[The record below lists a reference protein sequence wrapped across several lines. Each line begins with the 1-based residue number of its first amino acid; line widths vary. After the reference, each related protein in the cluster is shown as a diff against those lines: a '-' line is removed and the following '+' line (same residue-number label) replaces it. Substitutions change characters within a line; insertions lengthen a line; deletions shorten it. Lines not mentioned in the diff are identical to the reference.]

1 MSADARREVIEA
13 AATSVFAERGYQG
26 ASMDEIAKRAGIS
39 PPIVYDHFESK
50 RDLHRR
56 LLERHFAELRGVW
69 RENLPGDD
77 PFERRIE
84 RSIDA
89 WFRYV
94 ETHPYAWRMLFADTT
109 GDPEVQAA
117 HREVAAQSRAALLPM
132 LAAEDGAANI
142 AGPDL
147 EAMDMAWEVFRA
159 VLQGL
164 AQWWY
169 DHQHVPRERVVATL
183 TPCLPMFK
191 VDLSNQDAGWQSC
204 VHDRGGDRWLSCSDM
219 SSLSRA
225 TR

>member
-1 MSADARREVIEA
+1 MSPRSTNPAQADPPRRRMTAQARREVIEA
-13 AATSVFAERGYQG
+13 AATAVFAERGYQG
-26 ASMDEIAKRAGIS
+26 ASMDEIARRAGIS

-69 RENLPGDD
+69 RENLAGEEPL
-77 PFERRIE
+77 ERRME

-94 ETHPYAWRMLFADTT
+94 ESHPYAWRMLFADTS
-109 GDPEVQAA
+109 GDPEVQAV
-117 HREVAAQSRAALLPM
+117 HREVAAQSRAALLPLM
-132 LAAEDGAANI
+132 AAQEGTENI

-164 AQWWY
+164 AHWWY
-169 DHQHVPRERVVATL
+169 AHQHVPRDRVVATAMNSL
-183 TPCLPMFK
+183 WLGFER
-191 VDLSNQDAGWQSC
+191 VSRGEVWAGNVGS
-204 VHDRGGDRWLSCSDM
+204 
-219 SSLSRA
+219 
-225 TR
+225 